1 MSTCNL
7 YKLLCAITYICF
19 CWITSL
25 KYSVWFTLTA
35 PLLRPGIFP
44 AFSAASH
51 VTMAAPLDGA
61 GRQLFH
67 KTDVIWDAQISTIS
81 VFGLT

>member
-1 MSTCNL
+1 M
-7 YKLLCAITYICF
+7 
-19 CWITSL
+19 SL

-35 PLLRPGIFP
+35 TLLRPGIFP

-51 VTMAAPLDGA
+51 VTMATPLDGA

-81 VFGLT
+81 GFELM